1 MTVVAVMVG
10 RDEGRVCL
18 IVRSVEHRDRVERP
32 NTDRTHRD
40 CVERCGVSYLY
51 PDVSSGSRRSPP
63 VLMATISAAP
73 SEALEPVPAARLGV
87 FTSEQSPWRLVT
99 LSMLMLFVELAL
111 IRWTAANNVHLANI
125 TNFVLLASFLG
136 IGVGFL
142 LAGRRRSLF
151 RVAPV
156 SLAVLVA
163 FALAFPVKLVTLEG
177 PHEFEGISGHYPLS
191 QWVSLPVIFVLV
203 VLVMAGLGQATART
217 FANFEP
223 LDAYRFDIIGSLV
236 GIALFSGL
244 SFIGLPPIAWGA
256 VVAALFVLLLGI
268 RPQWWQWVAIA
279 AVVVMLLLESL
290 SAVDIWSPYY
300 KITAI
305 QPPGTHGELSVS
317 ANNIPHQTLYP
328 ISTLHRIES
337 FYFFLYRHVSRS
349 SLSNVLVIG
358 AGTGNDV
365 AVALSEGARHV
376 DAVEIDPD
384 LVKLGKEYNPE
395 HAYQSPRVTIHIDDG
410 RSYLQNTDQRY
421 SLILYALPDS
431 LTALTGQSAPV
442 GLENYLLTT
451 QGIQVA
457 KDHLVPGGTFVMY
470 NYYQPFLINRYATA
484 LDSVFGSRPCV
495 ELGNTLSGRQQA
507 VLTVGSSGQTPN
519 CSSFWSGHRVAAV
532 SDDRPFPYLP
542 TPSIPILYLWVMGL
556 ILAASLVAVRI
567 AGGPFR
573 RMGQFADLFFMGAA
587 FLLLESKNIVQF
599 ALLFGTTWYVNSLVF
614 AGVLLSVY
622 AAVETARHVKLPP
635 PILLYVAL
643 LVALVVSY
651 VVPQGSLLN
660 LPVVVR
666 FVAATALAFAPIF
679 LANLV
684 FAPRFQNVGSSTTA
698 FGASLLGAIVGGVL
712 EYLSLIT
719 GFRFLLV
726 VVAVLYGLAFVFG
739 RRHLA
744 APT

>member
-1 MTVVAVMVG
+1 
-10 RDEGRVCL
+10 
-18 IVRSVEHRDRVERP
+18 
-32 NTDRTHRD
+32 
-40 CVERCGVSYLY
+40 
-51 PDVSSGSRRSPP
+51 
-63 VLMATISAAP
+63 
-73 SEALEPVPAARLGV
+73 
-87 FTSEQSPWRLVT
+87 
-99 LSMLMLFVELAL
+99 MLMLFVELAL

-142 LAGRRRSLF
+142 RAGSSRSLF
-151 RVAPV
+151 ALAPV
-156 SLAVLVA
+156 ALAVLVA
-163 FALAFPVKLVTLEG
+163 FALAFPVKLVTLRG

-217 FANFEP
+217 FTNFEP
-223 LDAYRFDIIGSLV
+223 LDAYRYDIVGSIT
-236 GIALFSGL
+236 GIVLFSGL

-256 VVAALFVLLLGI
+256 VVAVVFVLLLGV
-268 RPQWWQWVAIA
+268 RQRWWQWLGIA
-279 AVVVMLLLESL
+279 AVVVMLLLESF
-290 SAVDIWSPYY
+290 SSVDTWSPYY

-305 QPPGTHGELSVS
+305 QPPGTHGTLSVS

-328 ISTLHRIES
+328 ISTLHKIES
-337 FYFFLYRHVSRS
+337 FYFFLYRHVTRQ
-349 SLSNVLVIG
+349 SLSSVLIIG

-365 AVALSEGARHV
+365 GVALSEGARHV

-384 LVKLGKEYNPE
+384 LVQLGKKYNPE

-410 RSYLQNTDQRY
+410 RSFLQNTGKKF

-457 KDHLVPGGTFVMY
+457 RDHLAPGGTFVMY
-470 NYYQPFLINRYATA
+470 NYYQPFLLDRYATA
-484 LDSVFGSRPCV
+484 LDSVFGTRPCV

-507 VLTVGSSGQTPN
+507 VLTVASSGPTPN
-519 CSSFWSGHRVAAV
+519 CSSYWSGKKVAPV

-542 TPSIPILYLWVMGL
+542 GPSIPNLYLLVMGL
-556 ILAASLVAVRI
+556 ILVASLVAVRV

-573 RMGQFADLFFMGAA
+573 RMAQFADLFWMGAA

-622 AAVETARHVKLPP
+622 AAVETARHVRLPR
-635 PILLYVAL
+635 PIYLYGAL
-643 LVALVVSY
+643 LVTLVVSY

-660 LPVVVR
+660 LPVVLR
-666 FVAATALAFAPIF
+666 FVAATALAFAPVF

-684 FAPRFQNVGSSTTA
+684 FAQRFRNSASSTTA
-698 FGASLLGAIVGGVL
+698 FGASLLGAILGGVL

-726 VVAVLYGLAFVFG
+726 VVAVMYGLAFVFG

-744 APT
+744 VHT

>member
-1 MTVVAVMVG
+1 MTTTSTAM
-10 RDEGRVCL
+10 
-18 IVRSVEHRDRVERP
+18 
-32 NTDRTHRD
+32 
-40 CVERCGVSYLY
+40 
-51 PDVSSGSRRSPP
+51 
-63 VLMATISAAP
+63 
-73 SEALEPVPAARLGV
+73 SEELEPKPTPARGV
-87 FTSEQSPWRLVT
+87 FTSEHSPWRLVS

-142 LAGRRRSLF
+142 LAGSTRNLF
-151 RVAPV
+151 RIAPV

-163 FALAFPVKLVTLEG
+163 FALAFPVKLVSLRG
-177 PHEFEGISGHYPLS
+177 PHEFQGISGHYPLS

-203 VLVMAGLGQATART
+203 VAVMAGLGQATART
-217 FANFEP
+217 FTNFKP
-223 LDAYRFDIIGSLV
+223 LDAYRFDIIGSV
-236 GIALFSGL
+236 AGIVLFSGL

-256 VVAALFVLLLGI
+256 VVAVMFVVLLGF
-268 RPQWWQWVAIA
+268 RQSWWQWLAVA

-290 SAVDIWSPYY
+290 SSVDIWSPYY

-305 QPPGTHGELSVS
+305 QPPGTQDLVVS

-328 ISTLHRIES
+328 ISTLHKIES
-337 FYFFLYRHVSRS
+337 FYFFLYRHVARA
-349 SLSNVLVIG
+349 SLSNVLIIG

-365 AVALSEGARHV
+365 GVALSEGARHV

-395 HAYQSPRVTIHIDDG
+395 HAYQSLRVTIHIDDG
-410 RSYLQNTDQRY
+410 RSFLQNTSQHY
-421 SLILYALPDS
+421 ALILYALPDS

-457 KDHLVPGGTFVMY
+457 KDHLAPGGTFVMY
-470 NYYQPFLINRYATA
+470 NYYQPFLLDRYATA
-484 LDSVFGSRPCV
+484 LKSVFGTRPCV

-507 VLTVGSSGQTPN
+507 VLTVASSGPTPN
-519 CSSFWSGHRVAAV
+519 CSSYWSGHTVAPV

-542 TPSIPILYLWVMGL
+542 TPSIPNLYLLVMGL
-556 ILAASLVAVRI
+556 ILVGSVLIVRV

-573 RMGQFADLFFMGAA
+573 RMVEFADLFWMGAA

-599 ALLFGTTWYVNSLVF
+599 ALFFGTTWYVNSLVF
-614 AGVLLSVY
+614 AGVLVSVY
-622 AAVETARHVKLPP
+622 AAVEMARHVKLPR
-635 PILLYVAL
+635 PIWLYGAL
-643 LVALVVSY
+643 LVALAVSY
-651 VVPQGSLLN
+651 VVPQGSLLS
-660 LPVVVR
+660 LPVVLR
-666 FVAATALAFAPIF
+666 FLAATALAFAPVF

-684 FAPRFQNVGSSTTA
+684 FAQRFKASGSSTTA

-744 APT
+744 VRP

>member
-1 MTVVAVMVG
+1 
-10 RDEGRVCL
+10 
-18 IVRSVEHRDRVERP
+18 
-32 NTDRTHRD
+32 
-40 CVERCGVSYLY
+40 
-51 PDVSSGSRRSPP
+51 
-63 VLMATISAAP
+63 MATTSLAT
-73 SEALEPVPAARLGV
+73 SEELEPLPVQRFGV
-87 FTSEQSPWRLVT
+87 FTSPHSPWRLVS

-111 IRWTAANNVHLANI
+111 IRWTAASNVHLANI

-136 IGVGFL
+136 IGAGFL
-142 LAGRRRSLF
+142 RAGSTRNLF
-151 RVAPV
+151 ALAPV
-156 SLAVLVA
+156 ALAVLVA
-163 FALAFPVKLVTLEG
+163 FSLAFPVKLVTLQG

-203 VLVMAGLGQATART
+203 VAVMAGLGQATARS
-217 FANFEP
+217 FALFKP
-223 LDAYRFDIIGSLV
+223 LDAYRFDIIGSV
-236 GIALFSGL
+236 AGIGLFSGL

-256 VVAALFVLLLGI
+256 VAAVLFVLLLGV
-268 RPQWWQWVAIA
+268 RQRWWQWAAVA

-300 KITAI
+300 KITAV
-305 QPPGTHGELSVS
+305 QPAGTHGVLSVS

-328 ISTLHRIES
+328 IPTLHRIES
-337 FYFFLYRHVSRS
+337 FYFFLYRHVPRS
-349 SLSNVLVIG
+349 SLGNVLIIG

-365 AVALSEGARHV
+365 GVAVAEGARHV

-384 LVKLGKEYNPE
+384 LVKLGREHNPE
-395 HAYQSPRVTIHIDDG
+395 RAYQSPHVTVHIDDG
-410 RSYLQNTDQRY
+410 RSFLQNTSQRY
-421 SLILYALPDS
+421 GLILYALPDS

-457 KDHLVPGGTFVMY
+457 RDHLAPGGTFVMY
-470 NYYQPFLINRYATA
+470 NYYQPFLLDRYATA
-484 LDSVFGSRPCV
+484 LQSVFGTRPCV
-495 ELGNTLSGRQQA
+495 ELGNTLSGRRQA
-507 VLTVGSSGQTPN
+507 VLTVASSGQTPN
-519 CSSFWSGHRVAAV
+519 CSSYWSGQNVASV

-542 TPSIPILYLWVMGL
+542 TPSIPNLYLLVMGL
-556 ILAASLVAVRI
+556 ILVGSLLVVRI

-573 RMGQFADLFFMGAA
+573 RMVEYADLFWMGAA

-599 ALLFGTTWYVNSLVF
+599 ALFFGTTWYVNSLVF

-622 AAVETARHVKLPP
+622 AAVETARHVKLPR
-635 PILLYVAL
+635 PIWLYGAL
-643 LVALVVSY
+643 LVTLAVAY
-651 VVPQGSLLN
+651 AVPQGSLLS
-660 LPVVVR
+660 LPVALR
-666 FVAATALAFAPIF
+666 FVAATALAFAPVF

-684 FAPRFQNVGSSTTA
+684 FAQRFRNTSSSTTA

>member
-1 MTVVAVMVG
+1 MAATV
-10 RDEGRVCL
+10 
-18 IVRSVEHRDRVERP
+18 
-32 NTDRTHRD
+32 TT
-40 CVERCGVSYLY
+40 
-51 PDVSSGSRRSPP
+51 
-63 VLMATISAAP
+63 
-73 SEALEPVPAARLGV
+73 
-87 FTSEQSPWRLVT
+87 TSEELDPKRAPGIGALTSEHSPWRLVS

-142 LAGRRRSLF
+142 RAGSTRSLF
-151 RVAPV
+151 GLAPLT
-156 SLAVLVA
+156 LAALVA
-163 FALAFPVKLVTLEG
+163 FALLFPVKLVTLQG
-177 PHEFEGISGHYPLS
+177 PHEFEGISGHHPLS

-223 LDAYRFDIIGSLV
+223 LDAYRLDIVGSIV
-236 GIALFSGL
+236 GIILFSAL

-256 VVAALFVLLLGI
+256 VVAVMFVLLLGV
-268 RPQWWQWVAIA
+268 RQRWWQWA
-279 AVVVMLLLESL
+279 AVGAVVLMLLLESF

-300 KITAI
+300 KITAV
-305 QPPGTHGELSVS
+305 QPPGTHGELTVS

-328 ISTLHRIES
+328 ISTLHRLES
-337 FYFFLYRHVSRS
+337 FYFFLYRHVTRQ
-349 SLSNVLVIG
+349 SLQNVLIIG

-365 AVALSEGARHV
+365 GVALSEGARHI

-384 LVKLGKEYNPE
+384 LVKLGREHNPE
-395 HAYQSPRVTIHIDDG
+395 HAYQNPRVTIHIDDG
-410 RSYLQNTDQRY
+410 RSFLQNTDQRY

-457 KDHLVPGGTFVMY
+457 KDHLDRGGTFVMY

-507 VLTVGSSGQTPN
+507 VLTVASSGTTPN
-519 CSSFWSGHRVAAV
+519 CSSTWNGHTVAPV

-542 TPSIPILYLWVMGL
+542 TPSIPTLYLLVMGL
-556 ILAASLVAVRI
+556 ILVGSVVAVRI
-567 AGGPFR
+567 AGGSFKEMAR
-573 RMGQFADLFFMGAA
+573 YLDLFWMGAA

-599 ALLFGTTWYVNSLVF
+599 ALFFGTTWYVNSLVF

-622 AAVETARHVKLPP
+622 AAVETARHVRLPR
-635 PILLYVAL
+635 PIWLYLAL
-643 LVALVVSY
+643 LVALVVAY
-651 VVPQGSLLN
+651 VVPQGWLLD

-666 FVAATALAFAPIF
+666 FVAATAVAFAPIF

-684 FAPRFQNVGSSTTA
+684 FAQRFKSVSSSTTA
-698 FGASLLGAIVGGVL
+698 FGASLLGAILGGVL

-726 VVAVLYGLAFVFG
+726 VVAVLYGLAFTFG

-744 APT
+744 VRP

>member
-1 MTVVAVMVG
+1 MATTST
-10 RDEGRVCL
+10 
-18 IVRSVEHRDRVERP
+18 VRSEE
-32 NTDRTHRD
+32 
-40 CVERCGVSYLY
+40 
-51 PDVSSGSRRSPP
+51 
-63 VLMATISAAP
+63 
-73 SEALEPVPAARLGV
+73 LEPSPAPRGGT
-87 FTSEQSPWRLVT
+87 FTSEHSPWRLVT

-136 IGVGFL
+136 IGAGFL
-142 LAGRRRSLF
+142 QAGASRNLF
-151 RVAPV
+151 RLAPLW
-156 SLAVLVA
+156 LAVLVG

-217 FANFEP
+217 FAHFEP
-223 LDAYRFDIIGSLV
+223 LDAYRYDIIGSIT
-236 GIALFSGL
+236 GIVLFSAL

-256 VVAALFVLLLGI
+256 VVAVVFALLLGT
-268 RPQWWQWVAIA
+268 RQQWWQWAAIT
-279 AVVVMLLLESL
+279 AVVVMLLLESF
-290 SAVDIWSPYY
+290 SANDTWSPYY

-305 QPPGTHGELSVS
+305 QPPGTHGTLSVS

-328 ISTLHRIES
+328 IATLHRIES
-337 FYFFLYRHVSRS
+337 FYFFLYRHVTRQ
-349 SLSNVLVIG
+349 SLRDVLIIG

-365 AVALSEGARHV
+365 GVALSEGAHHV

-384 LVKLGKEYNPE
+384 LVQLGKKYNPE

-410 RSYLQNTDQRY
+410 RSFLQNTSQKY

-457 KDHLVPGGTFVMY
+457 RDHLAPGGTFVMY
-470 NYYQPFLINRYATA
+470 NYYQPFLLDRYATA
-484 LDSVFGSRPCV
+484 LDSVFGTRPCV

-507 VLTVGSSGQTPN
+507 VLTVASSGPTPN
-519 CSSFWSGHRVAAV
+519 CSSYWSGKTVAPV

-542 TPSIPILYLWVMGL
+542 GPSIPNLYLLVMGL
-556 ILAASLVAVRI
+556 ILVASLLAVRV
-567 AGGPFR
+567 AGGPLR
-573 RMGQFADLFFMGAA
+573 KMVQFADLFWMGAA

-599 ALLFGTTWYVNSLVF
+599 ALFFGTTWYVNSLVF

-622 AAVETARHVKLPP
+622 AAVETARHVKLPR
-635 PILLYVAL
+635 PIYLYAAL
-643 LVALVVSY
+643 LVTLAVSY
-651 VVPQGSLLN
+651 VVPQGSLLS
-660 LPVVVR
+660 LPFVLR
-666 FVAATALAFAPIF
+666 FVAATALAFAPVF

-684 FAPRFQNVGSSTTA
+684 FAQRFKSVGSSTTA

-744 APT
+744 VPT